1 MSEAR
6 HDSQPPA
13 QGGNETGNGGSVQVI
28 PTSGGVAAGTTGLP
42 QEQQAALLRRHGGA
56 TTDGQTVVIINPPPP
71 AKPRW
76 RRTKRLLGNTALMF
90 GLPLA
95 GALIMIA
102 LGDSSIM
109 AANELIAWMWWP
121 ATVLRLLFYI
131 ALGGWILPRLSAHVR
146 RRALENLEA
155 QREAL
160 LASPDIDG
168 QALHELDAQRER
180 VSQFA
185 IPRGFILGLCLAV
198 ELLLLQ
204 LPYLLG

>member
-1 MSEAR
+1 MTAQNSG
-6 HDSQPPA
+6 QPPMNP
-13 QGGNETGNGGSVQVI
+13 GNTPSENAAVQVVNI
-28 PTSGGVAAGTTGLP
+28 TGLPAGQFGLP
-42 QEQQAALLRRHGGA
+42 QEAELRRYLGA
-56 TTDGQTVVIINPPPP
+56 TGESGTAQTVVIVNQPA
-71 AKPRW
+71 AKPSW

-90 GLPLA
+90 GIPLV
-95 GALIMIA
+95 GALVMIA

-131 ALGGWILPRLSAHVR
+131 ALGGWILPRLSAYVR
-146 RRALENLEA
+146 HRALENLEA

-160 LASPDIDG
+160 LATPDIDG
-168 QALHELDAQRER
+168 QALQALDAQRER

-185 IPRGFILGLCLAV
+185 IPRRFILGLCFAV

>member
-56 TTDGQTVVIINPPPP
+56 TTDGQTVVIINPPP

-109 AANELIAWMWWP
+109 AANELIARMWWP

-160 LASPDIDG
+160 LAGPDIDG
-168 QALHELDAQRER
+168 QALQALDVQRER

>member
-56 TTDGQTVVIINPPPP
+56 TTDGQTVVIINNPLP
-71 AKPRW
+71 KRRW

-168 QALHELDAQRER
+168 QALQALDVQRER

>member
-1 MSEAR
+1 MTAQNGG
-6 HDSQPPA
+6 QPPMNPCNTPA
-13 QGGNETGNGGSVQVI
+13 ENAAVQVVNI
-28 PTSGGVAAGTTGLP
+28 TGLPAGQGGLP
-42 QEQQAALLRRHGGA
+42 QEAELRRYLGA
-56 TTDGQTVVIINPPPP
+56 TGESGTAQTVVIVNQPA

-90 GLPLA
+90 GIPLV
-95 GALIMIA
+95 GALVMIA

-131 ALGGWILPRLSAHVR
+131 ALGGWILPRLSAYIR

-160 LASPDIDG
+160 LATPDIDG
-168 QALHELDAQRER
+168 QALQALDAQRER

-185 IPRGFILGLCLAV
+185 IPRGFILGLCFAV

>member
-1 MSEAR
+1 
-6 HDSQPPA
+6 
-13 QGGNETGNGGSVQVI
+13 
-28 PTSGGVAAGTTGLP
+28 
-42 QEQQAALLRRHGGA
+42 
-56 TTDGQTVVIINPPPP
+56 
-71 AKPRW
+71 
-76 RRTKRLLGNTALMF
+76 MF

-109 AANELIAWMWWP
+109 AANELIARMWWP

-160 LASPDIDG
+160 LAGPDIDG
-168 QALHELDAQRER
+168 QALQALDVQRER

-185 IPRGFILGLCLAV
+185 IPRGFILGLCFAV

>member
-56 TTDGQTVVIINPPPP
+56 TTDGQTVVIINPPP

-76 RRTKRLLGNTALMF
+76 RRTKRLLCNTALMF

-160 LASPDIDG
+160 LAGPDIDG
-168 QALHELDAQRER
+168 QALQALDVQRER

-185 IPRGFILGLCLAV
+185 IPRGFILGLCFAV

>member
-13 QGGNETGNGGSVQVI
+13 QDGNETGNGGNVQVI
-28 PTSGGVAAGTTGLP
+28 HTGGVAAGTTNLP

-90 GLPLA
+90 GLPLV

-102 LGDSSIM
+102 LGDSSVM

-131 ALGGWILPRLSAHVR
+131 ALGGWILPRLSAYIRH
-146 RRALENLEA
+146 RALENLEA

-160 LASPDIDG
+160 LAAPDIDG
-168 QALHELDAQRER
+168 PALQSLEAQRER

-185 IPRGFILGLCLAV
+185 IPRRFILGLCLAV

>member
-1 MSEAR
+1 
-6 HDSQPPA
+6 
-13 QGGNETGNGGSVQVI
+13 
-28 PTSGGVAAGTTGLP
+28 
-42 QEQQAALLRRHGGA
+42 
-56 TTDGQTVVIINPPPP
+56 
-71 AKPRW
+71 
-76 RRTKRLLGNTALMF
+76 MF
-90 GLPLA
+90 GLPLV

-102 LGDSSIM
+102 LGDSSVM

-131 ALGGWILPRLSAHVR
+131 ALGGWILPRLSAYIRH
-146 RRALENLEA
+146 RALENLEA

-160 LASPDIDG
+160 LAAPDIDG
-168 QALHELDAQRER
+168 PTLQSLEAQRER

-185 IPRGFILGLCLAV
+185 IPRRFILGLCLAV

>member
-13 QGGNETGNGGSVQVI
+13 QGGNETGDGGSVQVI
-28 PTSGGVAAGTTGLP
+28 HTGGVAAGTANLP
-42 QEQQAALLRRHGGA
+42 QEQQATLLRRHGSA
-56 TTDGQTVVIINPPPP
+56 AMDGQTVVIINPPPP

-90 GLPLA
+90 GLPLV

-102 LGDSSIM
+102 LGDSSVM

-131 ALGGWILPRLSAHVR
+131 ALGGWILPRLSAYIRH
-146 RRALENLEA
+146 RALENLET
-155 QREAL
+155 QRKAL
-160 LASPDIDG
+160 LAAPDIDG
-168 QALHELDAQRER
+168 PALQALEAQRER

-185 IPRGFILGLCLAV
+185 IPRRFILGLCLAV